1 MLFPFTIEFFTT
13 TKKLSKVSAIA
24 VFSSPVRTAISFT
37 ISDLVIISLLSKIII
52 FDYCVVEFESLFAK
66 LIEHYRI
73 NARFLP
79 WRKTQDPYQIWV
91 SEVILQ
97 QTKVLQGL
105 DYFMTF
111 LRYFP
116 DVKALAKA
124 KEDEVLKVWQGLGYY
139 SRALN
144 MHSAAKQIQHDFRG
158 GFPDKYDDIRK
169 LKGVGDYTAAAIAS
183 ISFNLP
189 HAAVDGNVKR
199 VASRIFGIKTSIQS
213 PATVKQ
219 ITSLLN
225 QAIVHYKPGEF
236 NQAMMELGALICT
249 PRNPD
254 CANCPMQDHCYAFLH
269 KQQAALPVQDAKRKP
284 TNVALDYVFLEFQG
298 KTWIVKRNKE
308 SIWKGLFEFP
318 AMEGAADG
326 ETPPQWALNLLDD
339 KGVATVSGKRSYTH
353 KLTHRTIF
361 ARFWHLSGKPSN
373 IVRENKSYLEIK
385 TTELGSYPVHRLMH
399 RYLSDSGLI

>member
-1 MLFPFTIEFFTT
+1 MLPFTMEFFTT

-52 FDYCVVEFESLFAK
+52 FDYCVVEFESLFDK

-79 WRKTQDPYQIWV
+79 WRNTRNPYQIWV

-116 DVKALAKA
+116 DVEALAKA
-124 KEDEVLKVWQGLGYY
+124 QEDQVLKVWQGLGYY

-144 MHSAAKQIQHDFRG
+144 MHIAAKHIYQDLG
-158 GFPDKYDDIRK
+158 GVFPDKYEDIRK

-183 ISFNLP
+183 ISFGLP
-189 HAAVDGNVKR
+189 YAAVDGNVKR
-199 VASRIFGIKTSIQS
+199 VASRIFGIKTSIQN
-213 PATVKQ
+213 PATVRE
-219 ITSLLN
+219 ITELLN
-225 QAIVHYKPGEF
+225 KAIVHFKPGEF
-236 NQAMMELGALICT
+236 NQALMELGALVCT

-254 CANCPMQDHCYAFLH
+254 CGNCPMQAHCYAFLH
-269 KQQAALPVQDAKRKP
+269 KQQAMLPVQDAKRKP
-284 TNVALDYVFLEFQG
+284 SNLSLDYVFLEFG
-298 KTWIVKRNKE
+298 GRTWVVKRDKGG
-308 SIWKGLFEFP
+308 IWKGLFEFP
-318 AMEGAADG
+318 VMEGAEDG
-326 ETPPQWALNLLDD
+326 QAPPNWALDLLAD
-339 KGVATVSGKRSYTH
+339 KGAATVSGKRTYTH

-373 IVRENKSYLEIK
+373 IVRENKSYIEIK

-399 RYLSDSGLI
+399 KYLKDSGLI